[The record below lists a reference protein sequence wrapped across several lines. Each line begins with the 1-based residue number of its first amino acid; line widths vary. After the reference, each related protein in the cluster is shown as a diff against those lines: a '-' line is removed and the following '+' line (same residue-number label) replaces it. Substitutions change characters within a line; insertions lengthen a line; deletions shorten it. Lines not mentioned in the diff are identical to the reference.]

1 MCHLKW
7 TNVMQTISK
16 QKEEKKDLGIKNIRF
31 EPNQNV
37 NDLEKELPISLLE
50 IVVSL
55 VPSISKLG
63 NCNETQYNE
72 QTNLIEVVEQ
82 LLIDFNRR
90 NLNNRCRN
98 GQDYDYENLMKNNSN
113 VNIPFTSLVSPIQKQ
128 LTWSH
133 IESI

>member
-1 MCHLKW
+1 
-7 TNVMQTISK
+7 MQTISK

>member
-1 MCHLKW
+1 MIW
-7 TNVMQTISK
+7 
-16 QKEEKKDLGIKNIRF
+16 KNNI
-31 EPNQNV
+31 PSV
-37 NDLEKELPISLLE
+37 VLE

-63 NCNETQYNE
+63 NCYETQYNE
-72 QTNLIEVVEQ
+72 QTNLMEVVEQ
-82 LLIDFNRR
+82 LLIDFNPR

-113 VNIPFTSLVSPIQKQ
+113 VNIPLTSLVSPIQKQ